1 MNLFVEYLVVN
12 LLLVYYILES
22 FVLLF
27 VPTSYRRKNVKG
39 QTVLITGAGSGIG
52 RLMAHRF
59 AKLGCKL
66 VLWDVN
72 GDGNEQTAAEV
83 REFGATAYTFVCDI
97 SKWDDVYKAADE
109 VKTKVGDVDILINNA
124 GIVTGKKLLECPDAL
139 MQKTMD
145 VNANAHFWTTKAF
158 LPAMLSKNRGH
169 VVTIASGAGLF
180 GINGLV
186 DYCASKFA
194 AVGFDESL
202 RSELFAQRKTGVH
215 TTVVCPYYID
225 TGMFA
230 GVKTRFPSILP
241 ILKPDEVADKILD
254 AILTNQQML
263 ILPRFAAVTFYLKNL
278 LPIKA
283 VLVITDFFG
292 MSHSLDEFRGRA
304 KSD

>member
-97 SKWDDVYKAADE
+97 SKRDDVYKAADE
-109 VKTKVGDVDILINNA
+109 VKAKVGDVDILINNA

-241 ILKPDEVADKILD
+241 ILKPDEVVDKILD

-263 ILPRFAAVTFYLKNL
+263 ILPRFAAIMFCLKNL
-278 LPIKA
+278 MPIKA
-283 VLVITDFFG
+283 VGVINDFIG
-292 MSHSLDEFRGRA
+292 MSHSQDEFRGRA

>member
-1 MNLFVEYLVVN
+1 
-12 LLLVYYILES
+12 VYYILES

-39 QTVLITGAGSGIG
+39 QIVLITGAGSGIG

-241 ILKPDEVADKILD
+241 ILKPDEVVDKILD

-263 ILPRFAAVTFYLKNL
+263 ILPRFAAIMFCLKNL
-278 LPIKA
+278 MPIKA
-283 VLVITDFFG
+283 VGVINDFIG
-292 MSHSLDEFRGRA
+292 MSHSQDEFRGRA